1 MTQAQ
6 IAALL
11 GRPLTASE
19 IAGFEVILSAAI
31 EQLQTLICSPIA
43 YVASAERTFDTRK
56 GYRTAFVD
64 LFTSVTEVKLAGV
77 VIDPANYTL
86 QFFDDRN
93 GTVKNSIV
101 FSSDTRGRVL
111 TVTGSWG
118 FDTSNTNTIPADLQ
132 LLIAKLF
139 DASTKKDNGNVKS
152 KKIEDFNITFMDESA
167 SERFY
172 VDNSKT
178 INKYSICDLIDIKSG
193 EICNSCRLTGCGC

>member
-19 IAGFEVILSAAI
+19 AANFETILSAAL

-43 YVASAERTFDTRK
+43 YEASVERTFGTRK

-64 LFTSVTEVKLAGV
+64 LFTSATEVKLAGV
-77 VIDPANYTL
+77 VIAPANYRL
-86 QFFDDRN
+86 QFFDNRN

-101 FSSDTRGRVL
+101 FTEDTRGREL
-111 TVTGSWG
+111 SVTGNWG

-139 DASTKKDNGNVKS
+139 GESTKKDTGNVKS
-152 KKIEDFNITFMDESA
+152 KKIEDFNITFMDASA
-167 SERFY
+167 QERFY

-178 INKYSICDLIDIKSG
+178 INKYSICDLIDIQSG
-193 EICNSCRLTGCGC
+193 AICNSCRLVGCGC